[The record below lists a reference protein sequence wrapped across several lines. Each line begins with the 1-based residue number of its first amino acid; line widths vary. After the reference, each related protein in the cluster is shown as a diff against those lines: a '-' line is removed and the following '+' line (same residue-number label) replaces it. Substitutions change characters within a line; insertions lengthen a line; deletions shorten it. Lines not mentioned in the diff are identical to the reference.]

1 MGSKRTWMDGR
12 ARVFLTVI
20 SWILHL
26 AQRPGKMFTFFVLEN
41 VCGMKAWRCAPVFI
55 SGFQVLLCAGLRVRP
70 RSQPRASSTGL
81 CPNRILQILRWVA
94 KHNCAIR
101 SGGATAGKSVL
112 RPLRSWHSIRRRLQN
127 GTRPAAG
134 SHRPKAHPKSGV
146 TSPHE
151 AVLEKLRRGLSN
163 SWSIQVL
170 TCNSASTAQS
180 RRRLYIVGYR
190 GVGHRRIE
198 LPVLAPMTMSNIV
211 QPGSPCSPPH
221 SVRILGVRARA
232 LLVSMNSAY
241 RGTSL
246 SALRS

>member
-1 MGSKRTWMDGR
+1 MGSKRIWQDGR
-12 ARVFLTVI
+12 SRVFLTVI

-55 SGFQVLLCAGLRVRP
+55 SGFQVLLYAGLRVRP

-94 KHNCAIR
+94 KHNSVIR
-101 SGGATAGKSVL
+101 SGRATAGKSVL

-134 SHRPKAHPKSGV
+134 SHRPKAHPKSGA

-151 AVLEKLRRGLSN
+151 ADLEKLRRGLSN
-163 SWSIQVL
+163 SWSIQAL
-170 TCNSASTAQS
+170 TCNSVSTAQS
-180 RRRLYIVGYR
+180 RRRLHIVGYR
-190 GVGHRRIE
+190 GVGHR
-198 LPVLAPMTMSNIV
+198 PVKPPAVSPMTVSNIV
-211 QPGSPCSPPH
+211 QPSSPCSPPH
-221 SVRILGVRARA
+221 CVRILKVRARA
-232 LLVSMNSAY
+232 FSVSASACWC
-241 RGTSL
+241 
-246 SALRS
+246 